1 MFAETGGGQVLSS
14 SGSRPPLSSPLFSV
28 DNLAVSFG
36 PRPGGARI
44 VDGVSFTVQ
53 AGETLGIV
61 GESGCGKSVMAMS
74 AIRLQA
80 SPPSHIESGRLR
92 LAELNL
98 TDMPRPAL
106 RDVWGRRIGV
116 VFQDPMTSLN
126 PTFTVG
132 DQLFEALSL
141 HEKMPRAKARARV
154 LHMLERVGVNAPER
168 RLQQYPHELSGG
180 LRQRVLIAMALI
192 CKPQLLIADEP
203 TTALDVTLQAQIL
216 DLLRGLRDELGMG
229 ILIITHDLGVV
240 AGFCDRVAVMYAGRI
255 VESAPVN
262 SLFATPRH
270 PYTFGLLASIPRL
283 STQRGVRLPVIE
295 GRVPAAAD
303 RPPGCAFGPRCPRAS
318 DICRAAPPPLLED
331 GTGHLMAC
339 YHPMEVA

>member
-1 MFAETGGGQVLSS
+1 LTLAATGCGQVL
-14 SGSRPPLSSPLFSV
+14 PPPGLQRPLFTV

-36 PRPGGARI
+36 ARPGGARI
-44 VDGVSFTVQ
+44 VDGVSFTVE
-53 AGETLGIV
+53 AGQTLGIV

-74 AIRLQA
+74 SIRLQA
-80 SPPSHIESGRLR
+80 SPPSHIESGQLQ
-92 LAELNL
+92 LDELDL
-98 TDMPRPAL
+98 TGMSRAAL

-126 PTFTVG
+126 PTFTIG
-132 DQLFEALSL
+132 DQLHESLSL
-141 HEKMPRAKARARV
+141 HETMSRVEARQRV
-154 LHMLERVGVNAPER
+154 LHMLDRVGVNAPER

-240 AGFCDRVAVMYAGRI
+240 AGFCDRVSVMYSGRI
-255 VESAPVN
+255 VESAPVD
-262 SLFATPRH
+262 SLFTAPLH

-318 DICRAAPPPLLED
+318 DICRASPPSLVGD
-331 GTGHLMAC
+331 IRGHQIAC
-339 YHPMEVA
+339 YHPMECV

>member
-1 MFAETGGGQVLSS
+1 LTELTSSQISMLSEPEP
-14 SGSRPPLSSPLFSV
+14 RPSLFSV
-28 DNLAVSFG
+28 DKLSVSFG
-36 PRPGGARI
+36 PSPGGARV
-44 VDGVSFTVQ
+44 VDGVSFRVN

-80 SPPSHIESGRLR
+80 SPPSHIESGQLR
-92 LAELNL
+92 LDELDL
-98 TDMPRPAL
+98 TSMPRNAL

-132 DQLFEALSL
+132 DQLHEALSL
-141 HEKMPRAKARARV
+141 HESLPRTEARARV
-154 LHMLERVGVNAPER
+154 LHMLDRVGVNAPES
-168 RLQQYPHELSGG
+168 RLRQYPHELSGG
-180 LRQRVLIAMALI
+180 LRQRVLIAMALM
-192 CKPQLLIADEP
+192 CRPQLLIADEP

-255 VESAPVN
+255 VESAPVDL
-262 SLFATPRH
+262 LFQAPRH
-270 PYTFGLLASIPRL
+270 PYTCGLLASIPRL
-283 STQRGVRLPVIE
+283 STPRGIALPVIE
-295 GRVPAAAD
+295 GRVPTAVD
-303 RPPGCAFGPRCPRAS
+303 RPRGCAFGPRCARVS
-318 DICRAAPPPLLED
+318 DICRASPPQLQAD
-331 GTGHLMAC
+331 GTGHQVAC
-339 YHPMEVA
+339 YHPMERT

>member
-1 MFAETGGGQVLSS
+1 
-14 SGSRPPLSSPLFSV
+14 
-28 DNLAVSFG
+28 
-36 PRPGGARI
+36 
-44 VDGVSFTVQ
+44 VDGVSFSVR

-74 AIRLQA
+74 SIRLQA
-80 SPPSHIESGRLR
+80 SPPSHIESGHLR
-92 LAELNL
+92 LDEINL
-98 TDMPRPAL
+98 TDMTRTGL
-106 RDVWGRRIGV
+106 RNIWGKRIGV

-126 PTFTVG
+126 PTFTIG
-132 DQLFEALSL
+132 DQLHESLSL
-141 HEKMPRAKARARV
+141 HETLPRPQARARV

-168 RLQQYPHELSGG
+168 RMQQYPHELSGG

-255 VESAPVN
+255 VECATVN
-262 SLFATPRH
+262 SLFASPMH
-270 PYTFGLLASIPRL
+270 PYTVGLLASIPRL
-283 STQRGVRLPVIE
+283 TTTRGTRLPVIE

-303 RPPGCAFGPRCPRAS
+303 RPAGCAFEPRCTRAS
-318 DICRAAPPPLLED
+318 ESCRRSAPPLTAD
-331 GTGHLMAC
+331 GAGH
-339 YHPMEVA
+339 EVACFHPVGIA

>member
-1 MFAETGGGQVLSS
+1 VIADPAH
-14 SGSRPPLSSPLFSV
+14 SRPLFEV

-44 VDGVSFTVQ
+44 VDGVSFSVG

-74 AIRLQA
+74 SIRLQA
-80 SPPSHIESGRLR
+80 SPPSHIESGNLR
-92 LAELNL
+92 LEEINL
-98 TDMPRPAL
+98 TDMTRTGL

-126 PTFTVG
+126 PTFTIG
-132 DQLFEALSL
+132 DQLYESLSL
-141 HEKMPRAKARARV
+141 HEKLPSSQARARV
-154 LHMLERVGVNAPER
+154 LHMLERVGVNAPEHR
-168 RLQQYPHELSGG
+168 VQQYPHELSGG

-255 VESAPVN
+255 VESATVN
-262 SLFATPRH
+262 SLFTTPLH
-270 PYTFGLLASIPRL
+270 PYTAGLLSSIPRL
-283 STQRGVRLPVIE
+283 TTPRGARLPVIE
-295 GRVPAAAD
+295 GRVPAAAE
-303 RPPGCAFGPRCPRAS
+303 RPVGCAFEPRCARAGET
-318 DICRAAPPPLLED
+318 CRRSPPPLTDD
-331 GTGHLMAC
+331 GTGHQVAC
-339 YHPMEVA
+339 YHPVGAT